1 MQYELISS
9 STLKQKDWHI
19 DGALMVMPFTQTAQ
33 AQRAAQ
39 LMARRAATNGLI
51 LGVHDDHSEGFVR
64 LINHAFHHSHS
75 HWFGYVA
82 QDAFAGRNW
91 LALAIQAIENANGGL
106 LAFNDGKW
114 HGQLAA
120 FGIAKRSWA
129 MKHYQG
135 DFFFSGYQRH
145 YADAELTLLALQ
157 EERLVYT
164 AASVLIEVDWKKD
177 MANVNAADRSL
188 FLQRAAIQFDGKV
201 IKPELIQ
208 RFC

>member
-9 STLKQKDWHI
+9 STLKQKDWQI
-19 DGALMVMPFTQTAQ
+19 DGTLMVMPFTQTEQ

-51 LGVHDDHSEGFVR
+51 LGVHDDRREGFVK
-64 LINHAFHHSHS
+64 LINDAFHHSHS

-91 LALAIQAIENANGGL
+91 LALAIHAIEKASGGL

-120 FGIAKRSWA
+120 FGVAKRSWA

-135 DFFFSGYQRH
+135 HFFFPGYQRH
-145 YADAELTLLALQ
+145 YADTELTLLALQ
-157 EERLVYT
+157 ENRLVYT
-164 AASVLIEVDWKKD
+164 AASVLVEVDWEKD
-177 MANVNAADRSL
+177 TTQIDAADRSL
-188 FLQRAAIQFDGKV
+188 FLQRASMEFDGKV
-201 IKPELIQ
+201 IKPELLQ
-208 RFC
+208 RFF